1 MTDTYILPFEL
12 DEDVTREFGPNVYAV
27 PALEPH
33 EGMDWRKPLGTPV
46 VASGAGVVS
55 LVMHNTDAEGYSVW
69 IVHDDERVTTGYCH
83 LDAEPLVA
91 EGDRVEQGQLLGG
104 VGASGAAHG
113 VHLHY
118 AVLIRGIAWNPRSF
132 IKYFRE
138 GLPSDF

>member
-1 MTDTYILPFEL
+1 MTDIYILPFEL
-12 DEDVTREFGPNVYAV
+12 DESVTREYGPIVTL
-27 PALEPH
+27 PSLDLH

-55 LVMHNTDAEGYSVW
+55 LVMHDTNEEGYSVW

-83 LDAEPLVA
+83 LETEPLVS
-91 EGDRVEQGQLLGG
+91 EGDRVEQGQVLGA
-104 VGASGAAHG
+104 VGASGAANG

-118 AVLIRGIAWNPRSF
+118 EFLIRGIAWNPRT
-132 IKYFRE
+132 IAAKHRE